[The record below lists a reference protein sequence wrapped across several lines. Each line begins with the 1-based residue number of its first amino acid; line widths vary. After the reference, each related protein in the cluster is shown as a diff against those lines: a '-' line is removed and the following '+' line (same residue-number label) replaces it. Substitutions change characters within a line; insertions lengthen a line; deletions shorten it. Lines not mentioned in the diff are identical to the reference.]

1 MASFGSVCLT
11 GRSSNV
17 LGNPM
22 IGRIFPC
29 KNTCPGRA
37 ADLATCVATGKLHP
51 LIGNTVDVRG
61 FVKGGPF
68 ISEVA
73 GTEIIDQDED
83 HIGLLGE

>member
-1 MASFGSVCLT
+1 MI
-11 GRSSNV
+11 
-17 LGNPM
+17 LGNSM
-22 IGRIFPC
+22 IGWIFPG

-37 ADLATCVATGKLHP
+37 AYLATCIAPGKLHP

-68 ISEVA
+68 IGEVA
-73 GTEIIDQDED
+73 GTEIVHQNED